1 MKEER
6 CAEVLKAIA
15 PPSRIKIIKVLEKGQ
30 KCVKEL
36 EELIGIKQSNL
47 SQHLRILKD
56 KGIIDCRRRGMEVCY
71 RIKDRG
77 ILEIINCL
85 ENLFARGR
93 GDDR

>member
-1 MKEER
+1 
-6 CAEVLKAIA
+6 
-15 PPSRIKIIKVLEKGQ
+15 
-30 KCVKEL
+30 
-36 EELIGIKQSNL
+36 
-47 SQHLRILKD
+47 LRILKD